1 MLSFIIILKNHTG
14 SSSANNE
21 LNKAHATNYFNIFMI
36 TDNKDLYIAM
46 RQGVLRI
53 VSFAD
58 KPGYEWYIPK

>member
-46 RQGVLRI
+46 RQE
-53 VSFAD
+53 
-58 KPGYEWYIPK
+58 P